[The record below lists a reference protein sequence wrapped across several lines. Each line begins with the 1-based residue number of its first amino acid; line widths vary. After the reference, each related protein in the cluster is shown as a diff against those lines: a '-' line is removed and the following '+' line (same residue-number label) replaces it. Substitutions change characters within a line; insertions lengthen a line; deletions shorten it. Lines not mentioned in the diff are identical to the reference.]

1 MASTLEWRFRGEEKG
16 RPREQDSRNGLL
28 ESNDFEIRASS
39 FHDRLGRGLQGLCV
53 GIDRDTDGNDY
64 SFNFPNTD
72 GNDYSFRF
80 TKTDGNDFSFPNTDG
95 NDFSFPN
102 TDRFDY
108 SFNFSNTDRFDS

>member
-53 GIDRDTDGNDY
+53 GIDRDTDGDGY

-72 GNDYSFRF
+72 RNGYSFRF
-80 TKTDGNDFSFPNTDG
+80 TKTDRNGYSFRFT
-95 NDFSFPN
+95 N